1 MASTGISPF
10 PPIRFDQ
17 AVKFANDASG
27 KDRLLRLFIYVGR
40 LAMWALKRRGLAE
53 AAARIK
59 ALDSA
64 FNHTRRVLRLG
75 KLGNAV
81 KQWNDCRAKFWGPA
95 GLKWAFFVVELF
107 KITAGNVYICCDHLR
122 WLGEIGVFKSID
134 WKKWGDR
141 STWCWFAGLVGS
153 LAMDALQ
160 LRASLARERLLLQD
174 LKDSQLQPHQLD
186 QLDQRLTTTSGD
198 AQAKSQQADKA
209 TAAAVT
215 TTTTTATKQE
225 AEKALAQL
233 LRARELIYWD
243 VAKNV
248 WDAPLAVVGSFKL
261 TGMPGG
267 VLEVCGTMSSLIN
280 VYLSWRAMF
289 PPPTP
294 K

>member
-1 MASTGISPF
+1 MTSTGISPF

-40 LAMWALKRRGLAE
+40 LAMWALKRRGMGEVAS
-53 AAARIK
+53 RVK
-59 ALDSA
+59 QLDSS

-81 KQWNDCRAKFWGPA
+81 KQWNDCKAKFWR
-95 GLKWAFFVVELF
+95 KWSFFVVELV
-107 KITAGNVYICCDHLR
+107 KISAGNAYICCDHMR
-122 WLGEIGVFKSID
+122 WLGEIGVFKSIE
-134 WKKWGDR
+134 WKKWGDW
-141 STWCWFAGLVGS
+141 STWCWFAGLISS
-153 LAMDALQ
+153 LVMDALQ

-174 LKDSQLQPHQLD
+174 LKDSQQPHQLD
-186 QLDQRLTTTSGD
+186 QRLSPAASDQQQQQQQQQGVNAEGTKNEERT
-198 AQAKSQQADKA
+198 QQVKKSL
-209 TAAAVT
+209 
-215 TTTTTATKQE
+215 E
-225 AEKALAQL
+225 QL
-233 LRARELIYWD
+233 RQARELIYWD
-243 VAKNV
+243 VVKNA

-261 TGMPGG
+261 EGMPGG

-289 PPPTP
+289 PPAP